1 MTDVI
6 DTTYDLPTVQQV
18 SQVLAMCQE
27 HDIPLKDLP
36 YIWDKFQQQTD
47 ETRRLEAEVKRL
59 NDVERKTGIAN
70 GNMER
75 ELQRLRQFSHEQAL
89 IIQADTVERGELR
102 DAEARIET
110 LKEIRDQYAC
120 VLRVV
125 ADVSSMKHVAIEQ
138 RLSMIEAVIKP
149 FGENIR

>member
-36 YIWDKFQQQTD
+36 YIWDKFQQQAD
-47 ETRRLEAEVKRL
+47 ESRRLEAEVKRL
-59 NDVERKTGIAN
+59 NDVELKTGIAN

-75 ELQRLRQFSHEQAL
+75 ELHRLRQFSHEQAL
-89 IIQADTVERGELR
+89 IIQADTVEREDLR
-102 DAEARIET
+102 AAEARIET
-110 LKEIRDQYAC
+110 LQEIRDQYAC

-125 ADVSSMKHVAIEQ
+125 ADVSSMTHVAIEQ

-149 FGENIR
+149 FGENVR

>member
-6 DTTYDLPTVQQV
+6 ESTFELPTVQQV

-89 IIQADTVERGELR
+89 IIQSDSVERADLR

-110 LKEIRDQYAC
+110 LQEIRDQYSC